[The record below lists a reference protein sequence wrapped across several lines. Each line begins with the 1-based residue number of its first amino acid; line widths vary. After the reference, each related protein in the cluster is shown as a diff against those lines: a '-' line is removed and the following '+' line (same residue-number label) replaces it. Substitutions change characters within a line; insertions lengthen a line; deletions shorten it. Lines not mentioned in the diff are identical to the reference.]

1 MQSCGT
7 VVLSFHIL
15 TFIFFVC
22 LLCNRVSEYRE
33 KKQPVIALSAVLC
46 IWTVESELLLVSTW
60 RSIVCGSSHA
70 LPWVPRGR
78 AAYKR
83 LVNKTKKVSAT
94 FILLFSCRSLAIF
107 FFLKIQTGYAYKSV
121 KKKQK
126 KKKENNFY
134 YFPFFCDP
142 GSGWV

>member
-1 MQSCGT
+1 MQSCGIT
-7 VVLSFHIL
+7 SFFFSYFDL
-15 TFIFFVC
+15 FFVC
-22 LLCNRVSEYRE
+22 LLCNLISEYRE

-46 IWTVESELLLVSTW
+46 IWTVESELLLVLTW

-94 FILLFSCRSLAIF
+94 FILLFFCRSLVI
-107 FFLKIQTGYAYKSV
+107 FFLKIQNRICVQEREKKNKRR
-121 KKKQK
+121 KKKTI
-126 KKKENNFY
+126 FIISL
-134 YFPFFCDP
+134 FFFFDP